1 MLLGFHLSPNVL
13 GADIRGKL
21 VPSLGSV
28 KEEWS
33 ATHTPPEHLFPV
45 LCSYCALNGATN
57 IHCQVPIKQ
66 HQPRPPHLH
75 SAMGWG
81 CFFIDPT
88 HTTSGGQR
96 WPMPCGDHPVT
107 THCRAAASSRPCP
120 RRPRPTPRRH
130 PANSGS
136 WHTAAA
142 HVSTALLPTPTA
154 ASPWTQPQPPSASPC
169 IRNPLRQLSTWQ

>member
-13 GADIRGKL
+13 GAEIRGKL

-28 KEEWS
+28 KEAWS

-75 SAMGWG
+75 SVVGWG
-81 CFFIDPT
+81 CFFTDPT

-96 WPMPCGDHPVT
+96 WPMLCLRPLRDHTLQSPLLPPGLALDGHARHPGITPPAPVPGT
-107 THCRAAASSRPCP
+107 RQPPTCPQLSS
-120 RRPRPTPRRH
+120 PRPLLRLPGHSRSLLLRH
-130 PANSGS
+130 PASG
-136 WHTAAA
+136 
-142 HVSTALLPTPTA
+142 TP
-154 ASPWTQPQPPSASPC
+154 
-169 IRNPLRQLSTWQ
+169 